1 MGRRLRKEYI
11 DPYVL
16 IRHEIRVP
24 FRNQFLTR
32 ALDFALCLVTGAHRR
47 PVC

>member
-1 MGRRLRKEYI
+1 MGRRLRKECI

-24 FRNQFLTR
+24 FRNHFLTR
-32 ALDFALCLVTGAHRR
+32 ALDFALCFPTGAHRGL
-47 PVC
+47 VC

>member
-1 MGRRLRKEYI
+1 MGRRLRKECI

-32 ALDFALCLVTGAHRR
+32 ALYFALSLLTGAHRAS
-47 PVC
+47 VF